1 MIAGKLGSTAKSRGR
16 SKNQTGEDLSMNRRK
31 FLAAGGAGL
40 AASAIAAPAIAQSSP
55 TINWRMATS
64 WPKSL
69 DTIFGGAEY
78 FANRLSEMTDQK
90 FQVRVFAGGEIVP
103 PLQVLDAVQNGT
115 VEMGHTASYYY
126 VGKDPTFTFDATVP
140 FGMNYRIMTSWLR
153 EAGGQDAIN
162 DFFKDYNILPMP
174 AGNTGTQ
181 AGGWWRKEIKT
192 VEDMKGVKF
201 RIGGWGGAVLTK
213 LGVVPQQ
220 LGGADIYPAL
230 EKGTIDGA
238 EWVGPYDDEKLG
250 FYKVAKYYYAPG
262 WWEGQTN
269 LSLYIN
275 LQQWNTLPKTYQAMV
290 QTAAADAN
298 SRVLAAYDFLNPQ
311 ALKRLIA
318 GGTQLRYWSKPIMD
332 ASYKATR
339 ELYAEESAR
348 NPKFRKIYGPW
359 SDYLNAQDEW
369 MRVEE
374 QQFDNYMYA
383 RKSV

>member
-1 MIAGKLGSTAKSRGR
+1 
-16 SKNQTGEDLSMNRRK
+16 MNRRK

-40 AASAIAAPAIAQSSP
+40 AASTIAAPAIAQSSP

-78 FANRLSEMTDQK
+78 FANRMAEMTDQK

-290 QTAAADAN
+290 RTAAADAN
-298 SRVLAAYDFLNPQ
+298 TRVLAAYDFLNPQ

-348 NPKFRKIYGPW
+348 NPKFKKIYGPW

>member
-1 MIAGKLGSTAKSRGR
+1 
-16 SKNQTGEDLSMNRRK
+16 MNRRK

-40 AASAIAAPAIAQSSP
+40 AASTIAAPAIAQSSP
-55 TINWRMATS
+55 TINWRMACS

-78 FANRLSEMTDQK
+78 FANRLAEMTDQK

-115 VEMGHTASYYY
+115 VEMGHSASYYY

-140 FGMNYRIMTSWLR
+140 FGMNYRIMNSWLR
-153 EAGGQDAIN
+153 EAGGQAAIN

-181 AGGWWRKEIKT
+181 AGGWWKREVKT
-192 VEDMKGVKF
+192 VEDLKGIKF

-230 EKGTIDGA
+230 EKGTIDAA

-250 FYKVAKYYYAPG
+250 FYKVCKYYYAPG

-275 LQQWNTLPKTYQAMV
+275 LQQWNTLPKSYQSMV

-298 SRVLAAYDFLNPQ
+298 NRVIAAYDFLNPQ

-318 GGTQLRYWSKPIMD
+318 GGTQLRYWTKPILD
-332 ASYKATR
+332 ACFKATR

-348 NPKFRKIYGPW
+348 NPKFKKIYGPW
-359 SDYLNAQDEW
+359 ADYLAQQDEW

-383 RKSV
+383 KVGTKA

>member
-1 MIAGKLGSTAKSRGR
+1 M
-16 SKNQTGEDLSMNRRK
+16 DRRK

-40 AASAIAAPAIAQSSP
+40 VASTVAAPAIAQSAP
-55 TINWRMATS
+55 TLKWRMATS

-78 FANRLSEMTDQK
+78 LAKRVAEMTDNK
-90 FQVRVFAGGEIVP
+90 FQIRVFAGGEIVP
-103 PLQVLDAVQNGT
+103 ALQVLDAVQNST

-140 FGMNYRIMTSWLR
+140 FGMNYRIMNSWLR
-153 EAGGQDAIN
+153 QAGGQELIN
-162 DFFKDYNILPMP
+162 EFLQDFNILPIP

-181 AGGWWRKEIKT
+181 AGGWWRKEVNT
-192 VEDMKGVKF
+192 VEDLKGIKF

-230 EKGTIDGA
+230 EKGTIDAA

-250 FYKVAKYYYAPG
+250 FYKIVKYYYAPG

-269 LSLYIN
+269 LSLYVN
-275 LQQWNTLPKTYQAMV
+275 LGQWNTLPPAYKSIV
-290 QTAAADAN
+290 QGAAAEAN
-298 SRVLAAYDFLNPQ
+298 NRVLAAYDFLNPQ
-311 ALKRLIA
+311 ALKRLVA
-318 GGTQLRYWSKPIMD
+318 GGTQLRYWSKPILEACFK
-332 ASYKATR
+332 ASR
-339 ELYAEESAR
+339 ELYAEEAAR
-348 NPKFRKIYGPW
+348 NPKFKKIYGPW
-359 SDYLNAQDEW
+359 SEYLAAQDEW

-383 RKSV
+383 KVGTRA